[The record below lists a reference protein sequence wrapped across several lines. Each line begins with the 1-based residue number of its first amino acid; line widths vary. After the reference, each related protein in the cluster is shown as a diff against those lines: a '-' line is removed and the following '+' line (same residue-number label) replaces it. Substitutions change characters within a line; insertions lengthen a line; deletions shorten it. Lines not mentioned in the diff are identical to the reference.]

1 MQIQARHAG
10 RALAVLALLL
20 GSCASP
26 GDPIEAL
33 TIAPGAERGS
43 TVAVDPAFVNGPLVY
58 LTSAIDDDEIAELTA
73 GREDR
78 IEIIGEQTR
87 ESVLRYAGRAHGIDA
102 HLLSEEFLAAAPNLA
117 WVQSYSAGVERYIEL
132 DGLTSRPEVVLT
144 NAKGVHGPVIAEHVF
159 AMLLAQ
165 LRGLYAYA
173 EAQVRENWDR
183 DAAPETASLA
193 GRTMLVAG
201 MGGIGS
207 QVAQRAHAFDMRVL
221 ATVRTERPAPDYVDV
236 LATGDRLDELLA
248 QTDVLVICLP
258 LTDET
263 RGMFDARRLNLLRP
277 GAFVVNIARGPIL
290 DTDALLAALDSGHL
304 AGACLDVTDPEPLP
318 PGHELWWHEGVTIT
332 PHVAGR
338 AELTV
343 ERRDV
348 LVREN
353 MERFIAG
360 EPLLNVVDRE
370 LGY

>member
-1 MQIQARHAG
+1 MRTQTPDSR
-10 RALAVLALLL
+10 RPFAVLALLL
-20 GSCASP
+20 GACAAP
-26 GDPIEAL
+26 DAANDAA
-33 TIAPGAERGS
+33 TIAPGSTRGS
-43 TVAVDPAFVNGPLVY
+43 VIAVDPAFVPGPLIY
-58 LTSAIDDDEIAELTA
+58 LTSAIGEADIASLTEA
-73 GREDR
+73 HPDQ
-78 IEIIGEQTR
+78 IEILGGQTR
-87 ESVLRYAGRAHGIDA
+87 DSVLEHAGEAHGIDA

-117 WVQSYSAGVERYIEL
+117 WVQSFSAGVERYVDME
-132 DGLTSRPEVVLT
+132 GLTGRTGVVLT

-165 LRGLYAYA
+165 MRGLYAYG
-173 EAQVRENWDR
+173 EAQERERWDR
-183 DAAPETASLA
+183 NASPAPTSLA

-207 QVAQRAHAFDMRVL
+207 HVAQRAHAFDMRVL
-221 ATVRTERPAPDYVDV
+221 ATVRSERPAPEYVD
-236 LATGDRLDELLA
+236 LLTTGDRLDELLP

-263 RGMFDARRLNLLRP
+263 RGLFDARRLGLLRP
-277 GAFVVNIARGPIL
+277 GAYVVNIARGPIL
-290 DTDALLAALDSGHL
+290 DTQALIDALDRGHL

-318 PGHELWWHEGVTIT
+318 MDHELWWHEGVTIT
-332 PHVAGR
+332 PHVASR
-338 AELTV
+338 AELTG
-343 ERRDV
+343 ERRDA